1 MFAKLEV
8 RDAATVAGIGKATRR
23 ALVAANV

>member
-8 RDAATVAGIGKATRR
+8 RGAATVAATGNATRC